1 MDVIVRDAN
10 GNELFR
16 SNGTYQGLTNTGTDV
31 FERLTGYG
39 VESADVAFT
48 ADYVVV
54 TLALADVERESSE
67 VFYRPQDWPEYAD
80 ADAGSKARASARQA
94 LETITGAFGDLESL
108 AETVDTPDGSRS
120 EADARLAEYPDL
132 NDAFALL
139 ADLFAEPDA

>member
-1 MDVIVRDAN
+1 MNVIVRDAN

-16 SNGTYQGLTNTGTDV
+16 SNRLGAATGGKQWLG
-31 FERLTGYG
+31 LTGYG
-39 VESADVAFT
+39 VESAAVTFT
-48 ADYVVV
+48 ADYIVV
-54 TLALADVERESSE
+54 TVALADVERESSE

-80 ADAGSKARASARQA
+80 ADAGSKVRASARQA

-108 AETVDTPDGSRS
+108 AETVETVDGSRS

>member
-16 SNGTYQGLTNTGTDV
+16 SNSSAPHGTEQWFGLTGAD
-31 FERLTGYG
+31 L
-39 VESADVAFT
+39 ESADVAFT
-48 ADYVVV
+48 ADYIVV
-54 TLALADVERESSE
+54 TVALAESAWQAPIPGSE
-67 VFYRPQDWPEYAD
+67 VRE
-80 ADAGSKARASARQA
+80 SARQA

-139 ADLFAEPDA
+139 ADLFAEPEA